1 MSAPL
6 VPAATPGIR
15 PGRAAAPPR
24 SRPTHGE
31 AVSLAVLVLLLAAAV
46 VPGLFTPYDPLAIS
60 PADAFQAPSPGHP
73 FGTDESGRDVFS
85 RVIHGA
91 GSSLL
96 IGVTATA
103 IGIGL
108 GLVLGLLGG
117 LGNRVVDFAVT
128 RANEVLFALPGLLLA
143 LVFIAIAG
151 PGILTTT
158 VAVGLSTAPGY
169 ARIIRSQVRAV
180 RGAPYV
186 EAATVLGRSPFTILR
201 RHVLPNAVAPVFV
214 LATLG
219 VGQAIVW
226 ASSLSFLGLGAVPP
240 AAEWGAMLSV
250 GRTYINVAW
259 WMTVFPGVFIVLAAA
274 SATALG
280 RSLQARTRQGG
291 LRRPGI
297 RRGIR

>member
-6 VPAATPGIR
+6 NPDATPDVR
-15 PGRAAAPPR
+15 PGRIAVPPGA
-24 SRPTHGE
+24 RPTLGE
-31 AVSLAVLVLLLAAAV
+31 VVSMTVLVLLVAAAV
-46 VPGLFTPYDPLAIS
+46 FPGLFTPYDPLAIN
-60 PADAFQAPSPGHP
+60 PAEAFRAPAPGHP

-91 GSSLL
+91 RSSLL
-96 IGVTATA
+96 IGVSATA

-108 GLVLGLLGG
+108 ALVLGLLGG
-117 LGNRVVDFAVT
+117 LGSRPADFAVT
-128 RANEVLFALPGLLLA
+128 RVNEVLFALPGLLLA

-180 RGAPYV
+180 RRSAYV

-201 RHVLPNAVAPVFV
+201 RHILPNAVAPVFV

-250 GRTYINVAW
+250 GRTYINVSW

-280 RSLQARTRQGG
+280 RSMQARTRQGG
-291 LRRPGI
+291 ARPTGI
-297 RRGIR
+297 RRARR

>member
-1 MSAPL
+1 MNAPL
-6 VPAATPGIR
+6 TPDATPDVH
-15 PGRAAAPPR
+15 PGRIALLPGV
-24 SRPTHGE
+24 RPTLGE
-31 AVSLAVLVLLLAAAV
+31 VISLTVLVLLVAAAV
-46 VPGLFTPYDPLAIS
+46 FPGLFTPYDPLAIN
-60 PADAFQAPSPGHP
+60 PAEAFQAPSPGHP

-91 GSSLL
+91 SSSLL

-108 GLVLGLLGG
+108 ALVLGVLGG
-117 LGNRVVDFAVT
+117 LGSRPVDFATT
-128 RANEVLFALPGLLLA
+128 RINEVLFALPGLLLA

-180 RGAPYV
+180 RGSAYV
-186 EAATVLGRSPFTILR
+186 EAATVLGRAPFTILR
-201 RHVLPNAVAPVFV
+201 RHILPNAVAPVFV

-226 ASSLSFLGLGAVPP
+226 ASSLSYLGLGAVPP

-259 WMTVFPGVFIVLAAA
+259 WMTVFPGLFIVLAAA

-280 RSLQARTRQGG
+280 RSLQARTRQGSP
-291 LRRPGI
+291 RPSGI
-297 RRGIR
+297 RRARR